1 MATDAIQIKTNPDP
15 YEAFNIAQAYR
26 AGDFIFVSGQ
36 AALDLEGNIVGE
48 GDFDAQAIQAFE
60 NLQAVLTAGGSGL
73 DKLIKV
79 NIYVTDMA
87 NFENVVA
94 IRERYFSYPWPADT
108 LVEVSALALPELM
121 IEIEGIALADGEVK
135 GSYPTVLRSNSP
147 TASDP

>member
-15 YEAFNIAQAYR
+15 YEAFNIAQAYK

-36 AALDLEGNIVGE
+36 AALDLEGNIVGD
-48 GDFDAQAIQAFE
+48 GDFGAQAVQAFE
-60 NLQAVLTAGGSGL
+60 NLRAVLMAAGSGI

-87 NFENVVA
+87 NFERVVA
-94 IRERYFSYPWPADT
+94 IRERYFSPPWPADT

-121 IEIEGIALADGEVK
+121 IEIEGVALADGEIK
-135 GSYPTVLRSNSP
+135 SC
-147 TASDP
+147 

>member
-1 MATDAIQIKTNPDP
+1 MATDAIQVKTVPDP

-48 GDFDAQAIQAFE
+48 GDFGAQAVQAFE
-60 NLQAVLTAGGSGL
+60 NLRAVLLAAGSGL

-87 NFENVVA
+87 NFGTVVA
-94 IRERYFSYPWPADT
+94 MRERYFSPPWPADT

-121 IEIEGIALADGEVK
+121 IEIEGVALADGVVK
-135 GSYPTVLRSNSP
+135 SS
-147 TASDP
+147 

>member
-15 YEAFNIAQAYR
+15 YEAFNIAQAYK

-36 AALDLEGNIVGE
+36 AALDLEGNIVGD
-48 GDFDAQAIQAFE
+48 GDFGAQAVQAFE
-60 NLQAVLTAGGSGL
+60 NLRAVLTAAGSGM

-87 NFENVVA
+87 NFESVVA
-94 IRERYFSYPWPADT
+94 IRERYFSPPWPADT

-121 IEIEGIALADGEVK
+121 IEIEGVALADGEVK
-135 GSYPTVLRSNSP
+135 SC
-147 TASDP
+147 

>member
-1 MATDAIQIKTNPDP
+1 MATDAIQVKTVPDP

-48 GDFDAQAIQAFE
+48 GDFGAQAAQAFE
-60 NLQAVLTAGGSGL
+60 NLRAVLLAAGSGL

-87 NFENVVA
+87 NFGTVVA
-94 IRERYFSYPWPADT
+94 MRERFFSPPWPADT

-121 IEIEGIALADGEVK
+121 IEIEGVALADGEVK
-135 GSYPTVLRSNSP
+135 SG
-147 TASDP
+147 

>member
-15 YEAFNIAQAYR
+15 YEAFNIAQAYK

-36 AALDLEGNIVGE
+36 AALDLEGNIVGD
-48 GDFDAQAIQAFE
+48 GDFGAQAVQAFE
-60 NLQAVLTAGGSGL
+60 NLRAVLMAAGSGI

-87 NFENVVA
+87 NFESVVA
-94 IRERYFSYPWPADT
+94 IRERYFSPPWPADT

-121 IEIEGIALADGEVK
+121 IEIEGVALADGEIK
-135 GSYPTVLRSNSP
+135 SC
-147 TASDP
+147 